1 MDKKF
6 DSGKKRSL
14 KARYE
19 AQKIA
24 FAPVVFQ
31 AVRLLRD
38 LNILK
43 VLEAAG
49 KTGLKTE
56 DISEQTGVSCYGV
69 TVLCETGLSQD
80 VLEMKDDCYVLTR
93 VGHFL
98 LNDELT
104 KVNMDFIHDVCY
116 EGLFRLDQAI
126 AEEKPAGLEV
136 FGRWPTIYEALS
148 HLPAKAQKSWFAFDH
163 FYSDTAF
170 PEALPHVF
178 SLKPQSLLDIGANT
192 GKFAIQCVLHDP
204 DVHVMMMDLPGQLA
218 KAQEN
223 IVAQGVTDRITPYP
237 ICDLLDPKSEFPGGF
252 DAVWMSQFLVCFSE
266 DQILSLLERAKDAL
280 APQGNVFILD
290 TYWDRQ
296 QYEIAAYCLINSSP
310 YFTAMA
316 NGNSRM
322 YRFSKIEEL
331 VKRAGLRIESVDD
344 GLGTGHTL
352 IRCRANDPSGNE

>member
-14 KARYE
+14 TARYE

-43 VLEAAG
+43 VIEAAG
-49 KTGLKTE
+49 KTGLKVE

-80 VLEMKDDCYVLTR
+80 VLEMKDDCYILTR

-104 KVNMDFIHDVCY
+104 KVNMDFVNDVCY

-126 AEEKPAGLEV
+126 EKGKPSGLEV

-148 HLPAKAQKSWFAFDH
+148 LLPDKAKKSWFAFDH
-163 FYSDTAF
+163 FYSDGAF
-170 PEALPHVF
+170 PDALPYVF
-178 SLKPQSLLDIGANT
+178 GLKPKSILDIGANT

-204 DVHVMMMDLPGQLA
+204 DVHVTMMDLPGQLDKA
-218 KAQEN
+218 KKN
-223 IVAQGVTDRITPYP
+223 IAAQGVGDRITPYP
-237 ICDLLDPKSEFPGGF
+237 VCDLLDPKFVFPGGF

-266 DQILSLLERAKDAL
+266 DQILSLLERGKEAL
-280 APQGNVFILD
+280 APQGSLFILD

-296 QYEIAAYCLINSSP
+296 KFEIAAYCLINSSP

-331 VKRAGLRIESVDD
+331 ILKAGLCVESIDD
-344 GLGTGHTL
+344 GLGIGHTL
-352 IRCRANDPSGNE
+352 IRCRANDPSL

>member
-1 MDKKF
+1 MKF

-38 LNILK
+38 LDILK
-43 VLEAAG
+43 VIEAAG
-49 KTGLKTE
+49 KTGLKIE
-56 DISEQTGVSCYGV
+56 DISEQTGVSSYGV

-80 VLEMKDDCYVLTR
+80 VLEMKDDCYIITR

-104 KVNMDFIHDVCY
+104 KVNMDFVHDVCY

-126 AEEKPAGLEV
+126 EKGKPSGLEV
-136 FGRWPTIYEALS
+136 FGQWPTIYEALS
-148 HLPAKAQKSWFAFDH
+148 HLPPKAHKSWFAFDH
-163 FYSDTAF
+163 FYSDSAF
-170 PEALPHVF
+170 PAALPYVF
-178 SLKPQSLLDIGANT
+178 DFKPRSLLDIGANT
-192 GKFAIQCVLHDP
+192 GKFAIQCVRHNP
-204 DVHVMMMDLPGQLA
+204 DVHVTMMDLPGQLA
-218 KAQEN
+218 KANEK
-223 IVAQGVTDRITPYP
+223 IAAQGGSDRITPYP
-237 ICDLLDPKSEFPGGF
+237 VCDLLDPNASFPGGF

-266 DQILSLLERAKDAL
+266 AQILSLLERGKQAL
-280 APQGNVFILD
+280 APQGNLFILD

-296 QYEIAAYCLINSSP
+296 QFEIASYCLINSSP

-331 VKRAGLRIESVDD
+331 IIAAGLRIESVDD
-344 GLGTGHTL
+344 GLGIGHTL
-352 IRCRANDPSGNE
+352 IRCRADDPTGNG

>member
-1 MDKKF
+1 MVDMKF

-38 LNILK
+38 LNILN
-43 VLEAAG
+43 VIEAAG
-49 KTGLKTE
+49 KTGLNVE
-56 DISEQTGVSCYGV
+56 EISEQTGVSCYGV

-80 VLEMKDDCYVLTR
+80 VLEMKDDCYIITR

-104 KVNMDFIHDVCY
+104 KVNMDFVQDVCY

-126 AEEKPAGLEV
+126 ETGRPAGLEV
-136 FGRWPTIYEALS
+136 FGQWPTIYDALS
-148 HLPAKAQKSWFAFDH
+148 ELPAKAKESWFAFDH
-163 FYSDTAF
+163 FYSDSAF
-170 PEALPHVF
+170 PAALPYVF
-178 SLKPQSLLDIGANT
+178 ELNPRSILDIGANT
-192 GKFAIQCVLHDP
+192 GKFAIQCVRHNP
-204 DVHVMMMDLPGQLA
+204 DVHVTMMDLPGQLA
-218 KAQEN
+218 KAKEN
-223 IVAQGVTDRITPYP
+223 IAAKGGGHRITPYP
-237 ICDLLDPKSEFPGGF
+237 VSDLLDPEFAFPGGF

-266 DQILSLLERAKDAL
+266 DQVLSLLERGKKAL
-280 APQGNVFILD
+280 APQGNLFILD

-296 QYEIAAYCLINSSP
+296 QFEIASYCLINSSP

-331 VKRAGLRIESVDD
+331 IKEAGMRIESVDD
-344 GLGTGHTL
+344 GLGIGHTL
-352 IRCRANDPSGNE
+352 IRCRAENPTGN

>member
-6 DSGKKRSL
+6 DSGETRSL

-43 VLEAAG
+43 VIEGAG
-49 KTGLKTE
+49 KTGLE
-56 DISEQTGVSCYGV
+56 VEAISEQTGVSCYGV

-80 VLEMKDDCYVLTR
+80 VLEMKDDCYILTR

-104 KVNMDFIHDVCY
+104 KVNMDFVNDVCY

-126 AEEKPAGLEV
+126 ETGKPSGLEV
-136 FGRWPTIYEALS
+136 FGRWPTIYDALS
-148 HLPAKAQKSWFAFDH
+148 RLPDKARKSWFAFDH
-163 FYSDTAF
+163 FYSDSAF
-170 PEALPHVF
+170 PDALPYVF
-178 SLKPQSLLDIGANT
+178 GLKPQSLLDIGANT
-192 GKFAIQCVLHDP
+192 GKFAIQCVRHDP
-204 DVHVMMMDLPGQLA
+204 DVHVTMMDLPGQLA
-218 KAQEN
+218 KAKEN
-223 IVAQGVTDRITPYP
+223 ITAQGVDDRITPYP
-237 ICDLLDPKSEFPGGF
+237 VRDLLDPEFAFPGGF

-266 DQILSLLERAKDAL
+266 DQVLSLLERGKEAL
-280 APQGNVFILD
+280 APQGSLFILD

-296 QYEIAAYCLINSSP
+296 QFEIAAYCLINSSP

-322 YRFSKIEEL
+322 YRFSKIEAL
-331 VKRAGLRIESVDD
+331 VLKAGLRIESVDD
-344 GLGTGHTL
+344 GLGIGHTL
-352 IRCRANDPSGNE
+352 IRCRANDTQA

>member
-43 VLEAAG
+43 VIEAAG

-56 DISEQTGVSCYGV
+56 DIAEQTGVSCYGV

-126 AEEKPAGLEV
+126 EEGKPSGLEV

-148 HLPAKAQKSWFAFDH
+148 QLPAKAQKSWFAFDH
-163 FYSDTAF
+163 FYSDAAF
-170 PEALPHVF
+170 PDALPYVF
-178 SLKPQSLLDIGANT
+178 DLKPRSLLDIGANT
-192 GKFAIQCVLHDP
+192 GKFAIQCVLHNP
-204 DVHVMMMDLPGQLA
+204 DVHVTMMDLPGQLA
-218 KAQEN
+218 KAKEN
-223 IVAQGVTDRITPYP
+223 IVAQGVGDRITQYP
-237 ICDLLDPKSEFPGGF
+237 ICDLLDPSSEFPRGF

-266 DQILSLLERAKDAL
+266 EQIVSLLERGKGAL
-280 APQGNVFILD
+280 APQGNLFILD

-296 QYEIAAYCLINSSP
+296 QFEIAAYCLINSSP

-322 YRFSKIEEL
+322 YRFSKIEEFI
-331 VKRAGLRIESVDD
+331 KTAGLRIESVDD

-352 IRCRANDPSGNE
+352 IRCRANDPSENG